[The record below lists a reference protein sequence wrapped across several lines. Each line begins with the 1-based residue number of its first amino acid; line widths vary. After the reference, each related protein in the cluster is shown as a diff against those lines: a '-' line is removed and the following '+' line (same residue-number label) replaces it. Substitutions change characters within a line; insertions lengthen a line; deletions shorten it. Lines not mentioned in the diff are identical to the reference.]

1 MKRKNFIEALGLVIS
16 GSVLAK
22 LVNPMQVNAKVNDNA
37 NTYTY
42 TKEEINDLIQNAIEN
57 IPMQSYVGMFDISST
72 LNSIEKVK
80 EKYGSDTEWVQHS
93 GYVLRGASSGVVAN
107 SNVKTGGNDNA
118 VVVKHNHG
126 GSTGGAGTHSHSV
139 SFNGKGYSIYS
150 DYDFAGGSGN
160 NPTLYNFNRTNLT
173 SNGLVTNSTGDHSH
187 SIPEAGEDG
196 TNKNIPNYKSVYIW
210 ERIA

>member
-1 MKRKNFIEALGLVIS
+1 MKRENFLKAFAIAIGGGILARIS
-16 GSVLAK
+16 K
-22 LVNPMQVNAKVNDNA
+22 PINVNAMVKDNA
-37 NTYTY
+37 VQTY
-42 TKEEINDLIQNAIEN
+42 TKEEVNDLIQNAIEN

-80 EKYGSDTEWVQHS
+80 EKYGSDTKWVQHS

-118 VVVKHNHG
+118 VVV
-126 GSTGGAGTHSHSV
+126 AHSHSV
-139 SFNGKGYSIYS
+139 NAFNISGGGHDHGIHYTKGIN
-150 DYDFAGGSGN
+150 YDMTSQHGGAKQI
-160 NPTLYNFNRTNLT
+160 
-173 SNGLVTNSTGDHSH
+173 SNGLPWEGSPSIGNGSHSHTVPAHNTNSK
-187 SIPEAGEDG
+187 GESG